1 MMKIGSV
8 GNANAHYGLSQTESQ
23 FAEKTF
29 LRPGLRFVTS
39 YGLAAAVGFTSLH
52 AGHDTLMR

>member
-8 GNANAHYGLSQTESQ
+8 GNANAHYGLLPTESQ

-29 LRPGLRFVTS
+29 LRLGSV
-39 YGLAAAVGFTSLH
+39 V
-52 AGHDTLMR
+52 